1 MIKTN
6 ADAMAV
12 IFPNNLDN
20 MIPEI
25 AEIRMIGSLPFASRY
40 RVIDFY
46 LSSLVNSG
54 IDNITIMA
62 KKNYHSLLDHIGSG
76 REWDLV
82 RKNGGI
88 TIFPPYAVKNS
99 GVFNGWIEGLASIR
113 PFLLFQKEEYIILTE
128 ADIVMNFDYASL
140 LKTHIESGADV
151 TILYNQD
158 AMPEEVIEEGSP
170 DKGMFYTLDLDGTR
184 VVNIDINSRKRGPQ
198 NMSLNVYVA
207 KRTFLIDA
215 IDRAFMKGAVYLIRD
230 LLIPMLKE
238 MNVQGYRYD
247 GYVARI
253 SDMKHY
259 FRENMRLLEGDN
271 LSQLFSGNPVFT
283 KIRDDNPTRYK
294 NGCSASNVL
303 VADGCIIEGDIED
316 CILFRGVKIGKGAK
330 LRKCILMQDTV
341 VEDGA
346 VLDHVIAD
354 KRVTIS
360 GQRRL
365 SGSETLPIYI
375 AKGQS
380 V

>member
-1 MIKTN
+1 
-6 ADAMAV
+6 
-12 IFPNNLDN
+12 
-20 MIPEI
+20 
-25 AEIRMIGSLPFASRY
+25 
-40 RVIDFY
+40 
-46 LSSLVNSG
+46 
-54 IDNITIMA
+54 
-62 KKNYHSLLDHIGSG
+62 
-76 REWDLV
+76 
-82 RKNGGI
+82 
-88 TIFPPYAVKNS
+88 
-99 GVFNGWIEGLASIR
+99 
-113 PFLLFQKEEYIILTE
+113 
-128 ADIVMNFDYASL
+128 
-140 LKTHIESGADV
+140 
-151 TILYNQD
+151 
-158 AMPEEVIEEGSP
+158 VIEEGSP

-230 LLIPMLKE
+230 FLIPMLKE

-294 NGCSASNVL
+294 NGCSGSNVL